1 MPCTR
6 IVSDDGTINGII
18 CTRGG
23 RRPKACHYCGKSS
36 TVLCDYP
43 IRIPGKRKKDC
54 DVPMCDACTSKG
66 VTPGVDFCRAHYPL
80 AKAAYERRTAKK

>member
-1 MPCTR
+1 
-6 IVSDDGTINGII
+6 
-18 CTRGG
+18 
-23 RRPKACHYCGKSS
+23 
-36 TVLCDYP
+36 LCDYP